1 MQCLLL
7 FLPSETGEKI
17 LPGRWGSWENF
28 WCLKEY
34 AWSSR
39 CNTQRLL
46 LTGFG
51 LALGLVFLYLTINNP
66 GDYVDSITG
75 VFDKQYFDKWIEEK
89 LDKKAEF
96 HLIATEF
103 YMLKQVNK
111 VYGSSVG
118 DQMLIQAAQGIQEIT
133 GSSQV
138 FRITGNCFLAV
149 AESMAEYE
157 TNKQKMEEFFRTPFE
172 LNGEKIDFP
181 AVICGIMDG
190 GKRNM
195 KMSFFPILSIWL
207 H

>member
-1 MQCLLL
+1 MGIVGE
-7 FLPSETGEKI
+7 FLVLEGVCMVI
-17 LPGRWGSWENF
+17 QM
-28 WCLKEY
+28 Y
-34 AWSSR
+34 
-39 CNTQRLL
+39 TQRLI

-118 DQMLIQAAQGIQEIT
+118 AQMLIQAAAGNSGDHRFFPGIQDHGKLFS
-133 GSSQV
+133 GSGRV
-138 FRITGNCFLAV
+138 HGRI
-149 AESMAEYE
+149 
-157 TNKQKMEEFFRTPFE
+157 
-172 LNGEKIDFP
+172 
-181 AVICGIMDG
+181 
-190 GKRNM
+190 
-195 KMSFFPILSIWL
+195 
-207 H
+207 